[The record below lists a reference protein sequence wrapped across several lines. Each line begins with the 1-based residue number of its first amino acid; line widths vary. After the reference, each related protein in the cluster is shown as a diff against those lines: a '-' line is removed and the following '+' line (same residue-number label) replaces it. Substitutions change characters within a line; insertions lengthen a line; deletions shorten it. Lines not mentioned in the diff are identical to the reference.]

1 MTKQHNPST
10 MSETTLQL
18 LAMEAIANFHE
29 ANSALDQIKEKHAA
43 IEKQYIA
50 RFDEA
55 TQRVLDIAKDAFELD
70 MDTQT
75 IVNKVHKL
83 DDRFHTRYYYTHG
96 WCKDDALTL
105 DTNLETIAEVRT
117 LLNEEEILFNRV
129 LVNYVPL
136 PVKSEFTLIP
146 PNSSVT
152 HSFWLSRDEP
162 GILTLTF
169 NYTVDSKGKRTKLPF
184 TVPQIITQACAMRL
198 LDQLEAFHHHKHQ
211 SVRKQNE

>member
-1 MTKQHNPST
+1 MTKQHNLST

-29 ANSALDQIKEKHAA
+29 ADSALDQVKEKHAA

-117 LLNEEEILFNRV
+117 LLKKEILFNRV
-129 LVNYVPL
+129 LVNYDPL
-136 PVKSEFTLIP
+136 PIKSELTHIP
-146 PNSSVT
+146 PNSSVI
-152 HSFWLSRDEP
+152 HSFWLSRDES
-162 GILTLTF
+162 GVLTLTF
-169 NYTVDSKGKRTKLPF
+169 NYTVDNIGKLAKLPF

>member
-1 MTKQHNPST
+1 

-29 ANSALDQIKEKHAA
+29 ADSALDQIKEKHAA

-55 TQRVLDIAKDAFELD
+55 TQRVLDIAEDAFELD
-70 MDTQT
+70 VDTQT

-83 DDRFHTRYYYTHG
+83 DDRFHTRYYYKHW
-96 WCKDDALTL
+96 WCKDDAFTL